1 MTSRR
6 RFLQI
11 AAGAGLGLAGCQA
24 KPTDP
29 SATAQDAP
37 REPTRAD
44 APPVPDRRV
53 VIVRDP
59 SAVSDA
65 GVDADKVAAML
76 DRAMAALS
84 PAEDAQ
90 AAWRALFRPS
100 DVVAVKVNCLAGPA
114 LSSHPELAA
123 IVARSLTEH
132 VGVSAD
138 SIIVYDRD
146 SGELE
151 AVGFDRSGGSGYRCR
166 GTDEVGYDAE
176 PTTTFQA
183 GSCYSRIIS
192 EQATAI
198 LNLPVLKDH
207 DLAGLSGAL
216 KNHFGSIHNPNKL
229 HVDHC
234 TPYVADVNCAPQIRK
249 KHRLVLYDGLLACYD
264 GGPSYKPNT
273 TDRYGALMV
282 AVDPVA
288 ADTVAFHLIE
298 QLRTEHELPPIAG
311 SEREPSY
318 LQVAADGQH
327 GLGSADLDA
336 IDLVEVG

>member
-6 RFLQI
+6 RFLEI

-24 KPTDP
+24 RPTDP

-37 REPTRAD
+37 RGSAGPN

-65 GVDADKVAAML
+65 GVDAGKVAAML

-84 PAEDAQ
+84 PAEAAW

-100 DVVAVKVNCLAGPA
+100 DVVAMKVNCLAGPA

-123 IVARSLTEH
+123 AVARSLAEH
-132 VGVSAD
+132 AKVSAD

-146 SGELE
+146 SGELQ
-151 AVGFDRSGGSGYRCR
+151 AVGFDRSGESGYRCW

-183 GSCYSRIIS
+183 GSCYSRIVS
-192 EQATAI
+192 EQATEI
-198 LNLPVLKDH
+198 VNVPVLKDH

-216 KNHFGSIHNPNKL
+216 KNHFGSIHNPNKM
-229 HVDHC
+229 HMDHC
-234 TPYVADVNCAPQIRK
+234 TPYVADVNCAPCIRDR
-249 KHRLVLYDGLLACYD
+249 HRLVVCDALLVCYD
-264 GGPSYKPNT
+264 GGPGYKPDT
-273 TDRYGALMV
+273 TEAYGAV
-282 AVDPVA
+282 IVSVDPVA
-288 ADTVAFHLIE
+288 ADVVGFSLIE
-298 QLRTEHELPPIAG
+298 ELRQQHGLPAIAG
-311 SEREPSY
+311 TERAPRSLE
-318 LQVAADGQH
+318 VAADSDH
-327 GLGSADLDA
+327 SLGVANLSE
-336 IDLVEVG
+336 IDLVEVS